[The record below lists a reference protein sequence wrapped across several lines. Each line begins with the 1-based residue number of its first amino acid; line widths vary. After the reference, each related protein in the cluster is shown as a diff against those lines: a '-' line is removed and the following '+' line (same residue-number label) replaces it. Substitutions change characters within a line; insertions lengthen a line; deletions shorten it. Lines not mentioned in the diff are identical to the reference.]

1 MMTLWSSK
9 KEILIKGYYGYLDYT
24 NRQIKVYYSDN
35 YTHDVTI
42 ENIQNYQSDYL
53 KTITL

>member
-1 MMTLWSSK
+1 MVTL
-9 KEILIKGYYGYLDYT
+9 II
-24 NRQIKVYYSDN
+24 QIAKYKVYYSDN

>member
-9 KEILIKGYYGYLDYT
+9 KEILIRDIDYT